1 VAVAAPTLAS
11 SAHDRGNPQGDGMG
25 ETQAG
30 LATSDV
36 RRSAGDP
43 EAMAEVVAAVRSF
56 TTDLYREAA
65 RATRDNLVLSPYSVF
80 VALAMTRNGARG
92 TTAEEMDAVLHSPGP
107 GRLDP
112 GTNALTAHVAT
123 RAGRRRGAD
132 RAEGR
137 VGIAVASSLWGQQGT
152 AWRREFL
159 DALAQEYGTGM
170 HLVDYRTDA
179 ERARRRINAWTSEHT
194 DGKILDL
201 VPEGALYGLTRLV
214 LVNAIH
220 FKAPWEEPF
229 ESGTTTRPFRLLDG
243 GRVDVELMSQAFR
256 RADYA
261 EGDGWVAARLPY
273 LGRELAMALVVP
285 DDLAAFEE
293 GLDGGSLADLLG
305 SLRPVGPVQVDMPRW
320 DFRSRV
326 ALKDTLQALGMPTA
340 FEEHRADFTGMTT
353 DQQLLID
360 QVLHEALV
368 VVDEKGTEAAAAT
381 AVVIRTLSAP
391 ARPPRSVVADRPYLF
406 VIHDVA
412 TATPL
417 FIGRVTDPR

>member
-1 VAVAAPTLAS
+1 
-11 SAHDRGNPQGDGMG
+11 MG

-36 RRSAGDP
+36 RRRTGDP
-43 EAMAEVVAAVRSF
+43 EAMAEVAAAVRSF

-65 RATRDNLVLSPYSVF
+65 RGARDNLVLSPYSVF

-92 TTAEEMDAVLHSPGP
+92 TTAAEMDAVLHSPGP

-112 GTNALTAHVAT
+112 GTNALTAHVAN
-123 RAGRRRGAD
+123 RAGRRRGTD

-137 VGIAVASSLWGQQGT
+137 VGIALASSLWGQQGMS
-152 AWRREFL
+152 WRREFL
-159 DALAQEYGTGM
+159 DTLAQEYGAGM
-170 HLVDYRTDA
+170 HLVDYVDDA
-179 ERARRRINAWTSEHT
+179 EGARRRINTWTSEHT
-194 DGKILDL
+194 DGKIRDL
-201 VPEGALYGLTRLV
+201 VPEGVIYGLTRLV
-214 LVNAIH
+214 LVNAVH

-229 ESGTTTRPFRLLDG
+229 EGGTATRPFRLLDG
-243 GRVDVELMSQAFR
+243 GSVDVELMSQPFR
-256 RADYA
+256 HADYA

-305 SLRPVGPVQVDMPRW
+305 SLRPVGPVQVEMPRW

-340 FEEHRADFTGMTT
+340 FEEDRADFTGITT

-381 AVVIRTLSAP
+381 G
-391 ARPPRSVVADRPYLF
+391 VVAGVTGAPTEPPKDVVLDRPFLF
-406 VIHDVA
+406 VVHDVE
-412 TATPL
+412 TGTPL
-417 FIGRVTDPR
+417 FVGRVVDPR